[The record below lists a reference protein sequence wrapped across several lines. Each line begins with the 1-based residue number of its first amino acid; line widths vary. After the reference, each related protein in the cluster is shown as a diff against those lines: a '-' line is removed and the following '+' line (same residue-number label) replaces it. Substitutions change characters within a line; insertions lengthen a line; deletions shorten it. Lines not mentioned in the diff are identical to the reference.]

1 MTDCSD
7 GQRLKRLA
15 RRLAGGSDDPA
26 LGPEDLLQEARIVV
40 WQRRA
45 AIAGSANPRASVY
58 LVARQA
64 MVNELRR
71 SRRARAGCVCPEGEQ
86 AGAVDVVEGCG
97 AKEDDAD
104 GQQ

>member
-7 GQRLKRLA
+7 GQRLRRLA
-15 RRLAGGSDDPA
+15 RRLAGGSNDPA

-45 AIAGSANPRASVY
+45 AIAASANPRASVY

-64 MVNELRR
+64 MVSELRR
-71 SRRARAGCVCPEGEQ
+71 SRRARAGSAWPEGEQ
-86 AGAVDVVEGCG
+86 AGDGRVVEGRG
-97 AKEDDAD
+97 AKEDGAD